1 MNANTRNKL
10 LPAAFATSDKDEKIP
25 EPTVVPTPS
34 AITAPRYNLLSAAL
48 PPAHNSEPGSLRSFL
63 FLISYYLRC
72 FYIVNSYLSSLS
84 QFLK

>member
-34 AITAPRYNLLSAAL
+34 AITAQVQVYDQVR
-48 PPAHNSEPGSLRSFL
+48 F
-63 FLISYYLRC
+63 C
-72 FYIVNSYLSSLS
+72 F
-84 QFLK
+84 QT

>member
-34 AITAPRYNLLSAAL
+34 AITAPS
-48 PPAHNSEPGSLRSFL
+48 PSLRPSSFL
-63 FLISYYLRC
+63 FSDIKTL
-72 FYIVNSYLSSLS
+72 LS
-84 QFLK
+84 F